1 MENNVEQIV
10 DVPVSLTLLFDEQ
23 KVDVPLTQTM
33 ENNAEQI
40 VEVPVPLTVKDV
52 VRVPSVITH
61 AILLSRWVEQIVD
74 VPVPQIV
81 EEHVEPHFEQKVD
94 VPWPQNMEELAEQK

>member
-10 DVPVSLTLLFDEQ
+10 DVPVSLTYLFDEQ
-23 KVDVPLTQTM
+23 KVDVPLPQMM

-40 VEVPVPLTVKDV
+40 VEVPVPQSVKDV

-61 AILLSRWVEQIVD
+61 AILLSRRVEQIVD
-74 VPVPQIV
+74 VPVLV
-81 EEHVEPHFEQKVD
+81 EEHVEPHLEQKVD
-94 VPWPQNMEELAEQK
+94 VPLPQTMENNVEQI